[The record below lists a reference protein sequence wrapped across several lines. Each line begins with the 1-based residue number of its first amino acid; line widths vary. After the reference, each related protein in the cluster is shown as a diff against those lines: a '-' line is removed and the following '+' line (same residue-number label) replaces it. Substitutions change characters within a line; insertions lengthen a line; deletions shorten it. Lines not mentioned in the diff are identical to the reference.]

1 MFFSRVAGVLR
12 KFEYEIVTGCT
23 QTRRARTRIVRVL
36 GLRTRACAD
45 ATRRRRRRRG
55 GALPWDVEETARF
68 TRFCKARLFP
78 KCSSRVVARGRFKDV
93 TADGVSNTRRAR
105 PRAVHASGCNLF
117 VKLRCASRYETLVH
131 AYCAFRRLRASD
143 TVTRD
148 ELSPWSLMSGLH
160 SFKMRA
166 NAGFSLPPTSKR
178 HRHSLNSRHRAA

>member
-93 TADGVSNTRRAR
+93 TADGVINTRRAR
-105 PRAVHASGCNLF
+105 PRAVHATGCNLF
-117 VKLRCASRYETLVH
+117 VKSRCAPRYERLVH
-131 AYCAFRRLRASD
+131 AYSRVSTFTRVRYGGTRRAFALVLDEWTSLLQNARKRR
-143 TVTRD
+143 V
-148 ELSPWSLMSGLH
+148 
-160 SFKMRA
+160 
-166 NAGFSLPPTSKR
+166 FSSADVEATSTQ
-178 HRHSLNSRHRAA
+178 LE